1 MTALHWAAYHDRPE
15 HVQLL
20 ISKSA
25 NMFAPD
31 CDGKTPLHWASQVCH
46 ITAMFAFLFL
56 LPFSLFVL
64 FFININAIL
73 QVLAISV

>member
-20 ISKSA
+20 ISKNA

-31 CDGKTPLHWASQVCH
+31 IDGKTPLHWASQVSH
-46 ITAMFAFLFL
+46 FM
-56 LPFSLFVL
+56 
-64 FFININAIL
+64 
-73 QVLAISV
+73 